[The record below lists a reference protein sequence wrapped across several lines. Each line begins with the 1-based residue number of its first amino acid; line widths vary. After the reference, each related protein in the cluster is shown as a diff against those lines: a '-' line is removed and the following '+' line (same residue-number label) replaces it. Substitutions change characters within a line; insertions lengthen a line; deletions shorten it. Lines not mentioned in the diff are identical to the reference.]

1 LPVSSSYCELS
12 IKWVMRVLFTIFPC
26 IKACSNQNDLPSYLR
41 WLLSMVCSVFFLNCL
56 QCVLLVLF
64 AEIFK
69 LTIKKSFANYSVTM
83 VTK

>member
-41 WLLSMVCSVFFLNCL
+41 WLLSMVCSVFFFE
-56 QCVLLVLF
+56 LLAVCF
-64 AEIFK
+64 TCAVCWNF
-69 LTIKKSFANYSVTM
+69 
-83 VTK
+83 